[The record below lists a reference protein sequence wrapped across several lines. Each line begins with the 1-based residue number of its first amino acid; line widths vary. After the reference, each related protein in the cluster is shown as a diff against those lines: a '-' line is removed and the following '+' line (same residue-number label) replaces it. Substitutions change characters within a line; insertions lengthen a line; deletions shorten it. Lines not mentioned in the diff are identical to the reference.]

1 MTQPPA
7 SSLQPPALLS
17 FSCLQVAFGPTR
29 VVHGLSFDIA
39 PGQVVA
45 LVGESGSG
53 KSVSAMSVLRLLQE
67 PPANY
72 PGGRILWRG
81 EDVLRM
87 DAARLR
93 RLRGG
98 EVGMVFQ
105 EPMTALNPTMT
116 VGAQVGE
123 ALEIHTRLDA
133 AGRLART
140 IELFRAVGIP
150 QPEGRVSAYPHEM
163 SGGQR
168 QRVCIAMALAC
179 EPQLLIADE
188 PTTALDV
195 TIQAQILD
203 LLKSLQTS
211 RGLSVLFITHD
222 LGLVREIADRVVVMR
237 HGEAVEQ
244 GPVAEVFAAPKHPY
258 TRGLL
263 TCKPILGKRVA
274 RLSTVADAIAQG

>member
-1 MTQPPA
+1 M
-7 SSLQPPALLS
+7 SEALLS
-17 FSCLQVAFGPTR
+17 FDSLQVAFGPTR
-29 VVHGLSFDIA
+29 VVHGLSFDVA

-72 PGGRILWRG
+72 PGGRILWKG

-123 ALEIHTRLDA
+123 ALEIHTRLNA
-133 AGRLART
+133 ADRLART

>member
-81 EDVLRM
+81 DDVLRM
-87 DAARLR
+87 DATRLR

-98 EVGMVFQ
+98 HAGLITQSFMHRA
-105 EPMTALNPTMT
+105 PSKLRN
-116 VGAQVGE
+116 
-123 ALEIHTRLDA
+123 LHT
-133 AGRLART
+133 
-140 IELFRAVGIP
+140 
-150 QPEGRVSAYPHEM
+150 
-163 SGGQR
+163 
-168 QRVCIAMALAC
+168 
-179 EPQLLIADE
+179 
-188 PTTALDV
+188 
-195 TIQAQILD
+195 
-203 LLKSLQTS
+203 
-211 RGLSVLFITHD
+211 
-222 LGLVREIADRVVVMR
+222 
-237 HGEAVEQ
+237 
-244 GPVAEVFAAPKHPY
+244 
-258 TRGLL
+258 
-263 TCKPILGKRVA
+263 
-274 RLSTVADAIAQG
+274 